1 MRKQSKFATR
11 NPGARSFVDFVEWC
25 VSSKGSCGEPEVL
38 AWICDTYKREYVI
51 RYAAKDA
58 ARQAIHTQNSGTHHA
73 IRFLE
78 GTEISDQEAERL
90 YSRGAVRL
98 LNDHRSSSCKSKG
111 VAYCKQTKTFVPLK
125 SKEPD
130 AVTC

>member
-1 MRKQSKFATR
+1 MRKQIRFATR
-11 NPGARSFVDFVEWC
+11 NPGARSFVEFVEWC
-25 VSSKGSCGEPEVL
+25 VNAKGSCGEPEVL

-58 ARQAIHTQNSGTHHA
+58 ARAAVGTQKERENA
-73 IRFLE
+73 AVRFLD
-78 GTEISDQEAERL
+78 GSHISDQEAERL

-98 LNDHRSSSCKSKG
+98 LNDHRSSAYKSKC
-111 VAYCKQTKTFVPLK
+111 VAYCKQTKTFTLLK